1 MYQPAL
7 IGQTLEQVPTVDLST
22 NHSPMSP
29 SFPWSTYWPHK
40 HCTLHRAR
48 LRSSA
53 QRGALR
59 RRRTAHDIALPRVA
73 MPRVRHLLLAAAC
86 LAAAAPR
93 AIALSTLH
101 TGALVDGLKRY
112 EVVTPFA
119 IQRARGIGDGERHP
133 ASFSLSLTA
142 FGREYH
148 LELRRHEELLAAGY
162 GEWESS
168 PDGSVRKLHATEA
181 GSDVGGAAGAGAG
194 GAGGENG
201 GEHGDG
207 ENANGGHC
215 YYHGRLSGG
224 AEDGSVVALSICDG
238 VRGQIFTSTGTLS
251 LEPAHRHVAGQAAPR
266 PGPGGDLL
274 ATSIMAFRPQDEKEG
289 FRPPAHALRE
299 DVERAALDLA
309 AGQGVDLS
317 GFLGG
322 GALGDMGFLAAA
334 ARLTAR
340 SEDGTTG
347 GSSIIHG
354 GNNNLGEV
362 EMSAG
367 QGLGDATSTAGGRK
381 LAAATLPSDIY
392 LELLVV
398 NDHSRCLQYGAD
410 TATLHADS
418 IHVVNVVASL
428 FKGKFTPNLN
438 LAGAYTRSL
447 LSST

>member
-1 MYQPAL
+1 M
-7 IGQTLEQVPTVDLST
+7 
-22 NHSPMSP
+22 
-29 SFPWSTYWPHK
+29 
-40 HCTLHRAR
+40 
-48 LRSSA
+48 
-53 QRGALR
+53 
-59 RRRTAHDIALPRVA
+59 A
-73 MPRVRHLLLAAAC
+73 MTSVCLLLLAAAC

-101 TGALVDGLKRY
+101 TDALVDGLKRY

-119 IQRARGIGDGERHP
+119 IQRARGTSDGERHP
-133 ASFSLSLTA
+133 ASFKLSLTA

-168 PDGSVRKLHATEA
+168 PDGSVRSAM
-181 GSDVGGAAGAGAG
+181 GGAAGAG

-201 GEHGDG
+201 GEQGDG
-207 ENANGGHC
+207 EDVNGGHC
-215 YYHGRLSGG
+215 YYHGRVSGG

-251 LEPAHRHVAGQAAPR
+251 LEPAHRHVAGQAAPL
-266 PGPGGDLL
+266 PGPGGDPL
-274 ATSIMAFRPQDEKEG
+274 ATNILAFRPKDEKEG
-289 FRPPAHALRE
+289 FRPPAHALRD
-299 DVERAALDLA
+299 DVERASLDLA
-309 AGQGVDLS
+309 ADQGVDLS

-322 GALGDMGFLAAA
+322 GALGDTGFLAAA

-340 SEDGTTG
+340 SEDATEG
-347 GSSIIHG
+347 GSSITDG
-354 GNNNLGEV
+354 GNNLGEV

-367 QGLGDATSTAGGRK
+367 QGLGATSTAGGRK
-381 LAAATLPSDIY
+381 LVATLPSDIY

-398 NDHSRCLQYGAD
+398 NDHARCLQYGAD
-410 TATLHADS
+410 AALLHADS

-438 LAGAYTRSL
+438 LVLSAQLDNAESDPWTVTADNDGETDPSALLNQFIAWRAANYGSL
-447 LSST
+447 PAHDSGHLFSGRDFTGDSVGRAIQV